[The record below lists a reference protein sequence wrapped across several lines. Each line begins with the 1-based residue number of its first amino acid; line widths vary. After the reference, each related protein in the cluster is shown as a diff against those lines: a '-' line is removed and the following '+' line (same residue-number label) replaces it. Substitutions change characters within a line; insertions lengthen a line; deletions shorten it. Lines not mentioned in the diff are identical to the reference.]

1 MVDVCF
7 AEGGAVGGQ
16 NGSAPAIRP
25 DRSSPAFRLAG
36 GLAEQRGLPLSWD
49 GNLTRESRLAWIGD
63 AGAVPAGRYQEIG
76 MSQLVVL
83 GFDGISAA
91 SEVLNKVRSLKAQHL
106 VELEDAVVVERDVDG
121 VVHIKQAV
129 NLTRLGAAS
138 GGLSGAF
145 WGMLVG
151 LLFLNPLAGM
161 AIGAGA
167 GAGAGALSGSL
178 MDYGVNDDFVKK
190 LAETIPNNSSAL
202 FVLVRDAT
210 MDKVV
215 AEIQQ
220 WNPRVLNTNLTGE
233 QEAKLVKALKAL

>member
-1 MVDVCF
+1 M
-7 AEGGAVGGQ
+7 G
-16 NGSAPAIRP
+16 
-25 DRSSPAFRLAG
+25 
-36 GLAEQRGLPLSWD
+36 
-49 GNLTRESRLAWIGD
+49 
-63 AGAVPAGRYQEIG
+63 
-76 MSQLVVL
+76 QLVVL
-83 GFDGISAA
+83 GFDGRNAA
-91 SEVLNKVRSLKAQHL
+91 DEVLNKVRSLKAQHL
-106 VELEDAVVVERDVDG
+106 IDLEDAVVVERDADG
-121 VVHIKQAV
+121 QVHIKQAV

-190 LAETIPNNSSAL
+190 LADTIPNESSAL
-202 FVLVRDAT
+202 FVLVREAT

-215 AEIQQ
+215 AEIQP
-220 WNPRVLNTNLTGE
+220 WNPRVLNTNLTSE
-233 QEAKLVKALKAL
+233 QEAALVRALQGAPA

>member
-1 MVDVCF
+1 M
-7 AEGGAVGGQ
+7 G
-16 NGSAPAIRP
+16 
-25 DRSSPAFRLAG
+25 
-36 GLAEQRGLPLSWD
+36 
-49 GNLTRESRLAWIGD
+49 
-63 AGAVPAGRYQEIG
+63 
-76 MSQLVVL
+76 QLVVL
-83 GFDGISAA
+83 GFDGINAA
-91 SEVLNKVRSLKAQHL
+91 GEVLNKVRSLKARHL
-106 VELEDAVVVERDVDG
+106 IDLEDAVVVERDSNG
-121 VVHIKQAV
+121 EVHIKQAV

-178 MDYGVNDDFVKK
+178 MDYGINDDFVKK

-202 FVLVRDAT
+202 FVLVREAT

-215 AEIQQ
+215 AEIQP
-220 WNPRVLNTNLTGE
+220 WNPRVLNTSLSAE
-233 QEAKLVKALKAL
+233 QEARLVEALKAHA